1 MKNMKPIKIVFIFN
15 NIFIYT
21 LFYIT
26 LANQNTLNKDYRL
39 YLTVR
44 DYKLELKKNISQ
56 IISREIFFKIN

>member
-44 DYKLELKKNISQ
+44 DYKLELKK
-56 IISREIFFKIN
+56 IFPKLFPGKYFLK